1 MMHPLPTIT
10 MTAFLRSFLP
20 VALLALLAGCATPA
34 GKTKY
39 PEPTA
44 GFAPKVTYALPVDKL
59 WDATLSALERN
70 RITVAST
77 DKASGTLQTD
87 YSAGQSYLI
96 GGGFI
101 AAQSTRYKYNLAAR
115 TQADGATKLTV
126 ICKVESTMKG
136 ESGASQWTDVSGQ
149 NPELIQRLETW
160 LYEQIEK
167 ELPKS

>member
-1 MMHPLPTIT
+1 
-10 MTAFLRSFLP
+10 MTPFPRSIFAVLLLIGFLT
-20 VALLALLAGCATPA
+20 GCATPA

-44 GFAPKVTYALPVDKL
+44 GFAPKATYAQPVDKL
-59 WDATLSALERN
+59 WDATLSALEKN

-87 YSAGQSYLI
+87 YIEGQSYLI

-101 AAQSTRYKYNLAAR
+101 AAQSTRYKFNLSAR
-115 TQADGATKLTV
+115 PQADSATKLTI

-149 NPELIQRLETW
+149 NGELVRKLEVW

-167 ELPKS
+167 ELP